1 MDKKHNSL
9 NINLS
14 SEEKKQIIEEIK
26 YYFETERD
34 EKLGI
39 IASESI
45 FDFFMDTLGK
55 YIYNKALDDTKKWY
69 TTRMEDVEADFYAL
83 YKQIP
88 QGYYS

>member
-1 MDKKHNSL
+1 MDKRPNPIG
-9 NINLS
+9 INLT
-14 SEEKKQIIEEIK
+14 SEEKKQIIDDIV

-55 YIYNKALDDTKKWY
+55 QIYNKALDDAKQWY
-69 TTRMEDVEADFYAL
+69 GRRMEDVEADFYAL
-83 YKQIP
+83 YKQVP
-88 QGYYS
+88 